1 MPAEVLTKIFIILSV
16 EDCLN
21 LAQTCK
27 MNVVSNIDLIMGEQD
42 VRRLWHWCQ
51 NFESSKQ
58 AISQNILPKSPLQ
71 ISRV

>member
-27 MNVVSNIDLIMGEQD
+27 FMNDVSNIDLIMGEQD
-42 VRRLWHWCQ
+42 VRRLWH
-51 NFESSKQ
+51 
-58 AISQNILPKSPLQ
+58 
-71 ISRV
+71 